1 MVYMTELLKPTL
13 AEIKDRVATLPKST
27 NNNPPGH
34 LFNDVHELMA
44 IIGGLQNDVKNK
56 DKHIQELGR
65 QAKTQNRQLTETIK
79 AIQGSSLVDYYWKNE
94 LTQQISKAMKNDRT
108 KTGGESA

>member
-1 MVYMTELLKPTL
+1 MEVISKPTL
-13 AEIKDRVATLPKST
+13 AEIKDRVATLPKPT
-27 NNNPPGH
+27 NTNPPGH

>member
-1 MVYMTELLKPTL
+1 
-13 AEIKDRVATLPKST
+13 
-27 NNNPPGH
+27 
-34 LFNDVHELMA
+34 MA

-79 AIQGSSLVDYYWKNE
+79 AIQGSYLVDYYWKNE
-94 LTQQISKAMKNDRT
+94 LIQQISQAMKNDST
-108 KTGGESA
+108 NTEGGSA

>member
-1 MVYMTELLKPTL
+1 MEVLSKPTL
-13 AEIKDRVATLPKST
+13 AEIKERVATLPKST

-56 DKHIQELGR
+56 DKHIQELGKL
-65 QAKTQNRQLTETIK
+65 AKTQNRQLTETIK
-79 AIQGSSLVDYYWKNE
+79 AINGSYLVDFYWKKE
-94 LTQQISKAMKNDRT
+94 LIQQISKTMKNDRT
-108 KTGGESA
+108 KIEGGSA